1 MGSKKII
8 WGEANDIARRIAY
21 KAFEHLTTPLD
32 REEDKIALE
41 AYNAIF
47 NLLGVSEKQLLE
59 SGFATTTS
67 SIHIDVRNVHGQEL
81 TLRSSSLNDEQYLRP
96 NGYDAM
102 VLIDDD
108 LFQHATKLKQRQNP
122 LNEKRSDL
130 QNVLRDELIGK
141 TATFAMKSWPEAAD
155 IISDVLNLGKPMMT
169 VPLEVLLAKFL
180 PMLPSPKE

>member
-21 KAFEHLTTPLD
+21 KAFEHLTTPLK
-32 REEDKIALE
+32 REEDKIALD
-41 AYNAIF
+41 AYRKVF
-47 NLLGVSEKQLLE
+47 NLLGVSKKLLLE

-67 SIHIDVRNVHGQEL
+67 NIHIDVRNAHGQEL
-81 TLRSSSLNDEQYLRP
+81 ELRSTSSDEEYLCP
-96 NGYDAM
+96 NGGYSM

-155 IISDVLNLGKPMMT
+155 IISAVLNLGKPTMT